1 MVFILGLSLGVTA
14 LFFRSAIAIAAVGLL
29 VVAAFSIAAIISYPA
44 FHLLP
49 LLIALAGYNVGIASG
64 FIAAITMRRFGTV

>member
-14 LFFRSAIAIAAVGLL
+14 LFLRSAVAIAVVGLL
-29 VVAAFSIAAIISYPA
+29 ILVAFSVAAIISYPG
-44 FHLLP
+44 FHLIA

-64 FIAAITMRRFGTV
+64 IMTAITIQRLRTV

>member
-14 LFFRSAIAIAAVGLL
+14 LFLRSAVAIAVVGLL
-29 VVAAFSIAAIISYPA
+29 ILVVFSVAAIISYPD

-64 FIAAITMRRFGTV
+64 FMTAITIQRLRTV